1 MVQAHPVRS
10 AKLHSAPS
18 HNYFAILT
26 ARDKILQRIVCS
38 FYSPLNRTLLTVI
51 AFYAL
56 FRAFGLPRGPHAAQ
70 VHYFDT
76 SISKYLFCPR
86 YFSRLSQLTLSDLPF
101 QLCQSIISYCLQ
113 KPEVP
118 AHTYTQ
124 HANRAQQFERISSPL
139 PDARIT
145 HPFRHNFSLCI

>member
-1 MVQAHPVRS
+1 MQAHPVRS
-10 AKLHSAPS
+10 AELHSAPS
-18 HNYFAILT
+18 HNYFAIFLT
-26 ARDKILQRIVCS
+26 ARDRILERIVCS

-101 QLCQSIISYCLQ
+101 QLFQSIISYCWQNQ
-113 KPEVP
+113 KSPPMQTEP
-118 AHTYTQ
+118 
-124 HANRAQQFERISSPL
+124 NSLRESRALCRTRESRILFGIIFRFAFEP
-139 PDARIT
+139 
-145 HPFRHNFSLCI
+145 

>member
-18 HNYFAILT
+18 HNYFAIFLT
-26 ARDKILQRIVCS
+26 ARDRILERIVCS

-101 QLCQSIISYCLQ
+101 QLFQSITEGFGYMVFGY
-113 KPEVP
+113 KV
-118 AHTYTQ
+118 
-124 HANRAQQFERISSPL
+124 
-139 PDARIT
+139 
-145 HPFRHNFSLCI
+145 FSGIWSIFGWSQSV